1 MQGGAPPGASPASS
15 VWFSGRPNQ
24 VAARVP
30 GTGLTWR
37 RRRNL
42 GLRRGWHSGKARKGL
57 EPRLTCGVA
66 FGGRRWLVEMSSD
79 GKRWEERPRA
89 QVAAPQ
95 TGHGA
100 WDVAE
105 PRAHRDRLWL
115 TPRGTRQEAR
125 GARGGTEVW
134 VRPWWPC
141 PTHPH
146 GRKHPRMSGGGGL
159 PAGACPVSTGDR
171 LQTLWG
177 RTGVLRERSI
187 WTRQKGRRQAG
198 GGHTRQREGP
208 GNHRCGLSKEN
219 QTARQTARQV
229 RPRESRAR

>member
-1 MQGGAPPGASPASS
+1 MAASTGARKERRGTALGARRQASIGKEGWVQGGAPPGASPASS

-30 GTGLTWR
+30 GTGLT
-37 RRRNL
+37 
-42 GLRRGWHSGKARKGL
+42 
-57 EPRLTCGVA
+57 CGVA

-79 GKRWEERPRA
+79 GKRCEERPRA

-198 GGHTRQREGP
+198 RGHTRQREGP

-219 QTARQTARQV
+219 QTARQTA
-229 RPRESRAR
+229 